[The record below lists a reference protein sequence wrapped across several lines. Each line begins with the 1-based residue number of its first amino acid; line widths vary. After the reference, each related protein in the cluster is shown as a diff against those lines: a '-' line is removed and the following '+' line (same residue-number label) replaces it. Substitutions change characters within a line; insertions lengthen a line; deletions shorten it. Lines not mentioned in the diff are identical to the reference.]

1 VGQCALPCFL
11 KKAVLKPPFPIA
23 FCLFVLATG
32 VGGGCASEDEIVSA
46 RANLYL
52 RAGAVSPALAML
64 RARAKTSTESNLQV
78 QLGQTLLRAQ
88 RFSEAE
94 SQLQHALP
102 DATAEIPRGEIERS
116 LAQIAARTGRT
127 GQAEAMLLIRTT
139 RVPTDNDAHMA
150 LGILRQFRGDST
162 TARSHFEAVLQ
173 NDTTHPAALY
183 NLGRTLLFAG
193 DRQNAQRQF
202 ETLAQRFPEKP
213 YGAYGLALVAW
224 RSGDEAQACRALEK
238 ARALGL
244 DSAVRVRRDN
254 ALGDKQPRCLASLW
268 GNA

>member
-1 VGQCALPCFL
+1 MLT
-11 KKAVLKPPFPIA
+11 PPFSVA
-23 FCLFVLATG
+23 FCILVLATATSA
-32 VGGGCASEDEIVSA
+32 GCASEDEIVSA

-64 RARAKTSTESNLQV
+64 RARARTSTESSLQV

-102 DATAEIPRGEIERS
+102 GARAEIPRGEIERS

-127 GQAEAMLLIRTT
+127 GQAEAMLFIRST
-139 RVPTDNDAHMA
+139 RVPADDDAHMA
-150 LGILRQFRGDST
+150 LGILRQFRGDPT
-162 TARSHFEAVLQ
+162 TARLHFESVLQ
-173 NDTTHPAALY
+173 HDPTHPAALY

-193 DRQNAQRQF
+193 DRQNAQRHFQS
-202 ETLAQRFPEKP
+202 LAQRFPKKP

-244 DSAVRVRRDN
+244 NSAVRVRKDS

-268 GNA
+268 GNS